1 MTGTYPSADPRVPV
15 SCARASVKKTPA
27 SDPGFPPECDRAAAH
42 TRKADTNKACTA
54 RQARPLS
61 QAPDSEPTPKP
72 RSTAWCEI
80 GQRPPLMNYDP
91 ASIVAPYS
99 VTPMFHLV
107 YQMRL
112 KFENKAFK

>member
-15 SCARASVKKTPA
+15 SCARASAKKNPV
-27 SDPGFPPECDRAAAH
+27 SDPGPLPACDLGAVC

-80 GQRPPLMNYDP
+80 GPRPPLVNYDP
-91 ASIVAPYS
+91 ASLCP
-99 VTPMFHLV
+99 PMV
-107 YQMRL
+107 
-112 KFENKAFK
+112 